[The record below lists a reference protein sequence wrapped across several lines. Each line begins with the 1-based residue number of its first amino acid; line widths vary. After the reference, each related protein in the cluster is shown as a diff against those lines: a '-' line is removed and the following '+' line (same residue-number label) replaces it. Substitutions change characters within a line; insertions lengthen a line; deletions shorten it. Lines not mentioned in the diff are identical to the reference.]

1 MIRWLKNVG
10 HLCLA
15 VVANI
20 YYRFPSRQITVVG
33 VTGTDGKTTTTSV
46 IYHVLNHAGLKAA
59 MITSVGAYIGK
70 TTYDV
75 GFHVTTPSPF
85 AIQRYLRQAVD
96 SGHTH
101 VVLEITSHA
110 LDQHRAWGIH
120 PKVGVLTNITHEH
133 LDYHKTYEAYV
144 RAKVRLLLL
153 SDTCIVNKGDMSY
166 RHVAPYLKH
175 KQTVTYAVH
184 HPAADS
190 TWDAEKIETNL
201 LGDFNKA
208 NVLAAWN
215 AVAVLKISKK
225 QFQEALSSFRLP
237 PGRQEIVK
245 ANDPHVMIDF
255 AHTPNSLAQIL
266 PELKELTKGRLIHV
280 FGSAGE
286 RDATKRPEM
295 GKYSSESAD
304 IAILTSEDPRSESAE
319 EICKQIRSGFIAGFK
334 DVAKVYQPGKKETKL
349 VYTLINREEAI
360 EKALTLAGKGDTV
373 IFTGKG
379 HETSMNYGQ
388 GEVPWSE
395 QEVVRK
401 YLK

>member
-266 PELKELTKGRLIHV
+266 PELKERTKGRLIHV